1 MNYDVVLVRYGELSL
16 KSPYVRK
23 SFESKLV
30 ANIRNALTHHNI
42 ACSINKDRGRI
53 YVRTGRLSPSLNALS
68 RVFGITSFSPAF
80 ETKATLDQIGAIA
93 QKISE
98 NKLSKDTSFALRVT
112 RTGKH
117 PFSSQDVAVNIGDVL
132 IRKTN
137 ATVDLTTPDVI
148 IFIEIRND
156 KAYLFFEKISGVSGM
171 PLGSQGTVL
180 AVIDDS
186 TSLLAAWYLMHRGCN
201 VFIINTKE
209 SAIEQTTSF
218 LIHWFQK
225 PNIITS
231 GSTGKQFL
239 EEIRDVAVENR
250 CLAVVTGHTLSEEPE
265 RTLQE
270 ITFLK
275 SQLPIPILAPL
286 IAMEKKNIRQK
297 CKEVGVPL

>member
-1 MNYDVVLVRYGELSL
+1 MNYDVILVRYGELSL

-80 ETKATLDQIGAIA
+80 ETKATLDQIGAVA

-98 NKLSKDTSFALRVT
+98 KKLSKDTSFALRVT

-132 IRKTN
+132 ICKTN
-137 ATVDLTTPDVI
+137 ATVDLTTPDII

-156 KAYLFFEKISGVSGM
+156 KAYLFFEKISGVGGM
-171 PLGSQGTVL
+171 PLGTQGAVL
-180 AVIDDS
+180 AVIDNLYS
-186 TSLLAAWYLMHRGCN
+186 FLAAWYLMHRGCN
-201 VFIINTKE
+201 LLIFSTTNL
-209 SAIEQTTSF
+209 APEQITSF
-218 LIHWFQK
+218 FRYWFQE
-225 PNIITS
+225 PHIITS
-231 GSTGKQFL
+231 SLTEKKQVR
-239 EEIRDVAVENR
+239 EIRNVSIEKK
-250 CLAVVTGHTLSEEPE
+250 CLAVATNHTLSKNPK
-265 RTLQE
+265 RTVQE
-270 ITFLK
+270 LAALK
-275 SQLPIPILAPL
+275 LQLPVPILTPL
-286 IAMEKKNIRQK
+286 ISMERESIQQE
-297 CKEVGVPL
+297 CKERGVPL